1 MMFQKCTSVHLCILR
16 GFIIIKMVY
25 DPSYPFKNDYCREFN
40 TLALPALAPP
50 PLLDIDIGIGV
61 SNRDI
66 FPLVNSP
73 Q

>member
-16 GFIIIKMVY
+16 VFIFIKMVY
-25 DPSYPFKNDYCREFN
+25 DPSYPFKNDYCGEFN

-50 PLLDIDIGIGV
+50 LDIDIGICV

-66 FPLVNSP
+66 FPLLNSP

>member
-1 MMFQKCTSVHLCILR
+1 
-16 GFIIIKMVY
+16 MVY
-25 DPSYPFKNDYCREFN
+25 DPSYPFKSDYCREFN

-50 PLLDIDIGIGV
+50 LDIDIGICV

-66 FPLVNSP
+66 FPLLNSP